1 MTKLYKSHEP
11 LPIVKAPDDCLETH
25 LPLPYRRGNYR
36 FKFKKIGEPTG
47 ANTIMV
53 IAYTRLVR
61 VADSRGYHHFRAIPV
76 EPYKRRIKMYYYNK
90 AEPCQ

>member
-53 IAYTRLVR
+53 MAYTRLVR
-61 VADSRGYHHFRAIPV
+61 VADSRGYHHFRPIPV

-90 AEPCQ
+90 AELC

>member
-53 IAYTRLVR
+53 MAYTRLVR

-90 AEPCQ
+90 AEPC